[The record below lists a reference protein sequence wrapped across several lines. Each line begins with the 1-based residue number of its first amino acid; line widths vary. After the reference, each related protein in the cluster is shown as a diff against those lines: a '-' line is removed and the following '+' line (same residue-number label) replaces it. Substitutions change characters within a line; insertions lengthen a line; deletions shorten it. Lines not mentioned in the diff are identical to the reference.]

1 MAPSGLPEIFWTH
14 SLYDLRTMVD
24 LKIQEEMV
32 RSLDQK
38 TNLQY
43 VIGDALSAIFG
54 SKEEPEGKPPE
65 SVDALAAFISSVG
78 GQVG

>member
-1 MAPSGLPEIFWTH
+1 
-14 SLYDLRTMVD
+14 MVD

-43 VIGDALSAIFG
+43 VIGDALRAVFG
-54 SKEEPEGKPPE
+54 SKEESKAEPPKD
-65 SVDALAAFISSVG
+65 VDALAAFVASVG